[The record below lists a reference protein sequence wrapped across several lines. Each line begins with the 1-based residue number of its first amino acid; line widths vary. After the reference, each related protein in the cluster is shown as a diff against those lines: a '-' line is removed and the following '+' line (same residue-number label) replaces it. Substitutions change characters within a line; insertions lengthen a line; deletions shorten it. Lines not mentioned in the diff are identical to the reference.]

1 MFGPSPP
8 WRLPIGFRA
17 AHLALVAVLGL
28 LCCRNPPVPDERDL
42 LGDPPTWPR
51 RCRTSWARTSPG
63 PTCAA
68 ALLPGRLPGMGAEI
82 GKPPIFALDQVALVI
97 NLGDSVERAQ
107 CASCGRQGVASEWRH
122 GLRCQAA
129 NEDRPQNVARCGIRE
144 GTGGY
149 AAGLMFMDV
158 EPMFAGICEVRD
170 DQGA

>member
-1 MFGPSPP
+1 MAELGGRITEQDSLWLKRQRSFFISHFPSFLHSHCTARRVIGRR
-8 WRLPIGFRA
+8 RLASNG
-17 AHLALVAVLGL
+17 
-28 LCCRNPPVPDERDL
+28 
-42 LGDPPTWPR
+42 
-51 RCRTSWARTSPG
+51 
-63 PTCAA
+63 AA
-68 ALLPGRLPGMGAEI
+68 ARLVPARPSTLVWI